1 MIGGEIIMPIETV
14 NDCLECNYIKE
25 TIAKIDKLQKEVVT
39 VGENRCISCDTSLF
53 NPANNTIPVA
63 LYCRCGNLFTGL
75 TDTAGTTTSFFRIE
89 SIRCGRFVTLRLLVQ
104 DGDTLTATLRTM
116 VLDLDEVKGI
126 QCFEPI
132 TVELCTSAITPQ
144 A

>member
-1 MIGGEIIMPIETV
+1 MPVETI
-14 NDCLECNYIKE
+14 NDCLDCNYIKE
-25 TIAKIDKLQKEVVT
+25 TVSKIDKLQKEVIT

-63 LYCRCGNLFTGL
+63 LYTKCGTLFSGL
-75 TDTAGTTTSFFRIE
+75 TEVSGATTTFFRIE
-89 SIRCGRFVTLRLLVQ
+89 SIRCGRYVTLRLLTQ
-104 DGDTLTATLRTM
+104 SEGTLTATLRTM
-116 VLDLDEVKGI
+116 VLDLDDVAGI

-132 TVELCTSAITPQ
+132 TVELCTASTP

>member
-1 MIGGEIIMPIETV
+1 MPIETV
-14 NDCLECNYIKE
+14 NDCLDCNYIKE
-25 TIAKIDKLQKEVVT
+25 TVAKIDKLQKEVVT

-63 LYCRCGNLFTGL
+63 FYNQCGTNFSGL
-75 TDTAGTTTSFFRIE
+75 TDTAGARSGIFRIE
-89 SIRCGRFVTLRLLVQ
+89 SIRCGRYVTLRLLTL
-104 DGDTLTATLRTM
+104 DGDTLVATLRTM

-132 TVELCTSAITPQ
+132 TVELCTSSTPTQ

>member
-1 MIGGEIIMPIETV
+1 MIGGEFIMPIETV
-14 NDCLECNYIKE
+14 NDCLDCNYIRE
-25 TIAKIDKLQKEVVT
+25 TVARIDKLQKEVIS

-63 LYCRCGNLFTGL
+63 LYSECGTLFTGL
-75 TDTAGTTTSFFRIE
+75 TDVTGTTTSFFRIE
-89 SIRCGRFVTLRLLVQ
+89 SIRCGRFVTLRLLTE
-104 DGDTLTATLRTM
+104 DGGTLTATLRTM
-116 VLDLDEVKGI
+116 ILDLDSVKGI

-132 TVELCTSAITPQ
+132 TVELCTSSVTPQ